1 MVSCSPQVL
10 RAGKFM
16 PSQTPKAEQDW
27 LWLSLENPEISRV
40 WLGTLG
46 VPGDSQRGWQL
57 FLGSSCDR
65 KGRWQLQSKGVAGG
79 SRAPNEGFEVRLMGI
94 GGNYWV

>member
-46 VPGDSQRGWQL
+46 VQVTARGV
-57 FLGSSCDR
+57 GSCSWGPAVTER
-65 KGRWQLQSKGVAGG
+65 AGG
-79 SRAPNEGFEVRLMGI
+79 SSRVKGWLEGPELQMRGLRFV
-94 GGNYWV
+94 